1 MSTEIQ
7 NKGSI
12 YLSKPWL
19 ASYTEG
25 DPHQIDIP
33 SITIFDILEKS
44 AYKYPTKIAVVDG
57 ERELTFSELKNI
69 SERVATALYK
79 RGFRKGDCISIMVPN
94 CLEYVIAFF
103 SIQRLGGI
111 VVQVNPNYQ
120 PAELDHILR
129 NSESKGIIAFRDQM
143 EKLEK
148 IGLANEVIFILADQE
163 INEED
168 NLHHWI
174 ATETSELLIRDVQP
188 EDVAYLAFT
197 SGTTGRPKG
206 VMISHSNLVSMLYIG
221 YTSGLYRV
229 FEKGEHCNL
238 GFAPLYHG
246 MGLYSLI
253 ESIFI
258 GGRLYLID
266 KFDMNYILEMIRK
279 QRPTIFYGSPT
290 MYIALLNHP
299 DLKKDDLTCFQF
311 CICGSS
317 PLPIEV
323 IKKFEEITG
332 APMVEAWGL
341 SEATTGVTRN
351 PIAGIRKVGSTGIP
365 MVNLEVKI
373 VDIATGTMEMP
384 IGEPGEIIVKGPIVT
399 KGYWKN
405 PEETEKTIRDGWLHT
420 GDIGTMDSDGY
431 FYIVGR
437 KKELIITGGFNVY
450 PAEVEDVIYQHPAVL
465 EAGVYGVPDS
475 YRGETIKAAIVL
487 KKDAILTAEEIQD
500 WCRER
505 ITRYKVPRIIEFR
518 ESLPKTAVGKIL
530 RRQLRDDDVEKNNQ

>member
-19 ASYTEG
+19 ASYPEG
-25 DPHQIDIP
+25 DAHQIDIP

-44 AYKYPTKIAVVDG
+44 ANKHPNKIALVDG

-69 SERVATALYK
+69 CERVASSLYK

-94 CLEYVIAFF
+94 SLEYVIAFF
-103 SIQRLGGI
+103 SVQRLGGV

-129 NSESKGIIAFRDQM
+129 NSDSKGIVAFRDQK

-148 IGLANEVIFILADQE
+148 IGLSNDVIFITADQE

-168 NLHHWI
+168 NLHRWI
-174 ATETSELLIRDVQP
+174 ATETSELLFRDVQP

-197 SGTTGRPKG
+197 SGTTGFPKG
-206 VMISHSNLVSMLYIG
+206 VMITHSNLVSMQYIG
-221 YTSGLYRV
+221 YAGGLYRV

-258 GGRLYLID
+258 GGRFYLID
-266 KFDMNYILEMIRK
+266 KFDMDYILQMIRK

-299 DLKKDDLTCFQF
+299 ELKKDDLTCFQF

-323 IKKFEEITG
+323 IKKFEDITG

-341 SEATTGVTRN
+341 SEATAGVTRN
-351 PIAGIRKVGSTGIP
+351 PITGLRKVGSTGVP
-365 MVNLEVKI
+365 MPNIDVKI
-373 VDIATGTMEMP
+373 VDIATGTKEMP
-384 IGEPGEIIVKGPIVT
+384 IGEPGEIIVKGPTVT

-405 PEETEKTIRDGWLHT
+405 PDETENSIRDGWLYT

-431 FYIVGR
+431 FYIVSR

-450 PAEVEDVIYQHPAVL
+450 PAEVEQVIYQHPAVL
-465 EAGVYGVPDS
+465 EACVYGVPDA

-487 KKDAILTAEEIQD
+487 KNDAILAAEEIQD

-505 ITRYKVPRIIEFR
+505 ITRYKVPRIIEFK

-530 RRQLRDDDVEKNNQ
+530 RQQLT

>member
-1 MSTEIQ
+1 
-7 NKGSI
+7 I

-19 ASYTEG
+19 ASSTEG
-25 DPHQIDIP
+25 DPHQIEIP
-33 SITIFDILEKS
+33 AITIFDILEKS
-44 AYKYPTKIAVVDG
+44 AYKYPTKIAIVDD
-57 ERELTFSELKNI
+57 ERELTFSEVKNI
-69 SERVATALYK
+69 SERVAMALYK
-79 RGFRKGDCISIMVPN
+79 RGFRKGDRISIMVPN

-103 SIQRLGGI
+103 AIQRLGGI

-129 NSESKGIIAFRDQM
+129 NSESKGIVAFRDQM

-148 IGLANEVIFILADQE
+148 IGLANEVIFITADQE

-206 VMISHSNLVSMLYIG
+206 VMISHSNLVSMQYIG
-221 YTSGLYRV
+221 YHSGLYRV

-258 GGRLYLID
+258 GGRFYLID
-266 KFDMNYILEMIRK
+266 KFDMTYILEMIRK

-341 SEATTGVTRN
+341 SEATAGVTRN

-373 VDIATGTMEMP
+373 VDIATGTMEIP

-405 PEETEKTIRDGWLHT
+405 PGETEKTIRDGWLHT
-420 GDIGTMDSDGY
+420 GDIGIMDSDGY
-431 FYIVGR
+431 FFIVGR
-437 KKELIITGGFNVY
+437 TKELIITGGFNVY
-450 PAEVEDVIYQHPAVL
+450 PVEVEEVIYQHPAVL

-487 KKDAILTAEEIQD
+487 KKGATLSEEELQN

-530 RRQLRDDDVEKNNQ
+530 RRQLRDEDIEKNK

>member
-69 SERVATALYK
+69 CERVAKALYK

-129 NSESKGIIAFRDQM
+129 NSESKGIVAFRDQM

-206 VMISHSNLVSMLYIG
+206 VMISHSNLVSMQYIG

-341 SEATTGVTRN
+341 SEATAGVTRN

-399 KGYWKN
+399 TGYWKN
-405 PEETEKTIRDGWLHT
+405 PEETKKTIRDGWLHT

>member
-1 MSTEIQ
+1 MSNEIR

-19 ASYTEG
+19 AAYPEG
-25 DPHQIDIP
+25 DQHHIDVP
-33 SITIFDILEKS
+33 SITIFDILENS
-44 AYKYPTKIAVVDG
+44 AYKHPNKIAVVDG

-69 SERVATALYK
+69 CERLATALYK

-94 CLEYVIAFF
+94 CLEYVLAFF
-103 SIQRLGGI
+103 SIQRLGGV
-111 VVQVNPNYQ
+111 VVQVNPHYQ

-129 NSESKGIIAFRDQM
+129 NSESKGIVAFRDQK

-148 IGLANEVIFILADQE
+148 IELSNEIIFITADQE
-163 INEED
+163 IKEED
-168 NLHHWI
+168 NLHHWL
-174 ATETSELLIRDVQP
+174 ATETTELLFRDVQP

-206 VMISHSNLVSMLYIG
+206 VMITHTNLVSMQYIG
-221 YTSGLYRV
+221 YGAGLYRV

-246 MGLYSLI
+246 MGLYSLV

-258 GGRLYLID
+258 GGRFYLID
-266 KFDMNYILEMIRK
+266 KFDMDYILEMIRK

-290 MYIALLNHP
+290 MYISLLNHP

-311 CICGSS
+311 CICGTA

-341 SEATTGVTRN
+341 SEATAGVTRN
-351 PIAGIRKVGSTGIP
+351 PITGLRKVGSTGIP
-365 MVNLEVKI
+365 LPNLGVKI

-405 PEETEKTIRDGWLHT
+405 PDETENTIRNGWLYT
-420 GDIGTMDSDGY
+420 GDIGKMDNDGY

-437 KKELIITGGFNVY
+437 KKEMIITGGFNVY
-450 PAEVEDVIYQHPAVL
+450 PAEVEEVIYQHPAVL

-475 YRGETIKAAIVL
+475 YRGETIKAVIVL
-487 KKDAILTAEEIQD
+487 KKGTTVSEEELQN

-505 ITRYKVPRIIEFR
+505 LTRYKIPRIIAFR

-530 RRQLRDDDVEKNNQ
+530 RRQLKAEDKTQI

>member
-1 MSTEIQ
+1 MSNEIQ

-19 ASYTEG
+19 ASYPEG
-25 DPHQIDIP
+25 DPHHIEVP

-44 AYKYPTKIAVVDG
+44 AYKYPNKISVVDG
-57 ERELTFSELKNI
+57 EREQTFAELKNI
-69 SERVATALYK
+69 CERVATALYK
-79 RGFRKGDCISIMVPN
+79 RGFRKGDRISIMLPN

-103 SIQRLGGI
+103 SIQRLGGV
-111 VVQVNPNYQ
+111 VVQVNPQYQ

-129 NSESKGIIAFRDQM
+129 NSESKGIVAFRDQK

-148 IGLANEVIFILADQE
+148 IGLSDEIIFITADQE
-163 INEED
+163 IKEED

-174 ATETSELLIRDVQP
+174 ATETTELIYRDVEP
-188 EDVAYLAFT
+188 EDIAFLAFT

-206 VMISHSNLVSMLYIG
+206 VMISHSNMVSMQYIG
-221 YTSGLYRV
+221 YGSGLYRV

-238 GFAPLYHG
+238 GFAPLYHT
-246 MGLYSLI
+246 MGLYSLL
-253 ESIFI
+253 EAIFI
-258 GGRLYLID
+258 GARLYLID

-279 QRPTIFYGSPT
+279 KRPTIFYGSPT

-299 DLKKDDLTCFQF
+299 DLKKDDLTCFQY
-311 CICGSS
+311 CICGSA

-332 APMVEAWGL
+332 APMVETWGL
-341 SEATTGVTRN
+341 SEATAGVTRN
-351 PIAGIRKVGSTGIP
+351 PITGIRKVGSTGIP
-365 MVNLEVKI
+365 MANLEVKI

-384 IGEPGEIIVKGPIVT
+384 IDEPGEILVKGPIVT

-405 PEETEKTIRDGWLHT
+405 PEETENTIRDGWLHT
-420 GDIGTMDSDGY
+420 GDIGKMDSDGY

-437 KKELIITGGFNVY
+437 KKEMIITGGFNVY
-450 PAEVEDVIYQHPAVL
+450 PAEVEEVIYQHPAVL
-465 EAGVYGVPDS
+465 EAGVYGIPDS

-487 KKDAILTAEEIQD
+487 KKGATLTEEGIQN

-505 ITRYKVPRIIEFR
+505 LTRYKVPRIIDFR

-530 RRQLRDDDVEKNNQ
+530 RRQLKDEDETQINQ

>member
-25 DPHQIDIP
+25 DPHQIEIP
-33 SITIFDILEKS
+33 AITIFDILEKS
-44 AYKYPTKIAVVDG
+44 AYKYPTKIAIVDG
-57 ERELTFSELKNI
+57 ERELTFSEVKNI
-69 SERVATALYK
+69 SERVAMALYK
-79 RGFRKGDCISIMVPN
+79 RGFRKGDSISIMVPN

-103 SIQRLGGI
+103 AIQRLGGI

-129 NSESKGIIAFRDQM
+129 NSESKGIVAFRDQM

-148 IGLANEVIFILADQE
+148 IGLANEVIFITADQE

-168 NLHHWI
+168 NLHRWI

-206 VMISHSNLVSMLYIG
+206 VMISHSNLVSMQYIG
-221 YTSGLYRV
+221 YHSGLYRV

-258 GGRLYLID
+258 GGRFYLID
-266 KFDMNYILEMIRK
+266 KFDMTYILEMIRK

-341 SEATTGVTRN
+341 SEATAGVTRN

-365 MVNLEVKI
+365 LVNLEVKI
-373 VDIATGTMEMP
+373 VDTATGTVEMP

-405 PEETEKTIRDGWLHT
+405 QGETEKTIRDGWLHT
-420 GDIGTMDSDGY
+420 GDIGIMDSDGY
-431 FYIVGR
+431 FFIVGR
-437 KKELIITGGFNVY
+437 TKELIITGGFNVY
-450 PAEVEDVIYQHPAVL
+450 PVEVEEVIYQHPAVL

-475 YRGETIKAAIVL
+475 YRGESIKAAIVL
-487 KKDAILTAEEIQD
+487 KKGAMLSEEELQN

-530 RRQLRDDDVEKNNQ
+530 RRQLRDEDIEKNK